1 MYILYLMSEVN
12 EKPPLPLRQRQALET
27 RRLIAEAA
35 RSLFIEKGYGAATI
49 EAIAARAG
57 VAVSTVYAVFGTKRA
72 VLKEIRTA
80 WHEGS
85 RIKDVVF
92 STTSEPDPVSRLH
105 NLAHATRRQWE
116 TGSHIIAIYR
126 GAAAADS
133 EAAAELAEALK
144 GRRAGLNAFT
154 ASVESSLRPGLSP
167 LRAAALVRA
176 LCLPEVYE
184 ELVGESGWTKDD
196 YERWLATILTRELLP
211 SRIGRHPR

>member
-1 MYILYLMSEVN
+1 MSEVN
-12 EKPPLPLRQRQALET
+12 ENPSLPLRQRQALET

-35 RSLFIEKGYGAATI
+35 RSLFLEKGYGTSTI

-57 VAVSTVYAVFGTKRA
+57 VAVSTVYAVFRTKRA
-72 VLKEIRTA
+72 VLKEIRMA

-85 RIKDVVF
+85 KIRDVI
-92 STTSEPDPVSRLH
+92 SSSTSEQDPASRLH
-105 NLAHATRRQWE
+105 SFAHATRRQWE

-154 ASVESSLRPGLSP
+154 ASLERFLRPGLSP

-184 ELVGESGWTKDD
+184 ELVGESGWTADD
-196 YERWLATILTRELLP
+196 YEKWLAAILTRELLP
-211 SRIGRHPR
+211 SRIGRPPR